1 MGSLDDVGWNLV
13 EETTVLSQG
22 STDTVSDL
30 ADALHETTASD
41 SEPGPGHHM
50 PAFQISDQSEWARI
64 VQEATK
70 GMHDVSVPSVQ
81 LRTILLLSGCT
92 GCFAEGA
99 AMKDCFGLGKKG

>member
-1 MGSLDDVGWNLV
+1 MGSLDEVGWNLV
-13 EETTVLSQG
+13 EETAVLSQK
-22 STDTVSDL
+22 STDTVSDI

-41 SEPGPGHHM
+41 SEPGPG
-50 PAFQISDQSEWARI
+50 PLTAFQVSEQSEWARI

-70 GMHDVSVPSVQ
+70 GMHGVPSVQ

-99 AMKDCFGLGKKG
+99 AMKDCFALGKEG